1 MSYDAERAKILEMIQ
16 QGKISA
22 EEALQLL
29 NAVQGTD
36 QLEAG
41 EFYEEDPDIY
51 LAGDPLPDPL
61 ESESVPSE
69 TFRPT
74 DARSDVSAD
83 IRKWKSWWLIP
94 FWVGTGVTTLG
105 GLLMF
110 FAYQANGFSF
120 WFACS
125 LFLFLIGAGLMA
137 LFWGTRN
144 SPWLH
149 IRVNT
154 GKDEF
159 PRRIALSF
167 PLPIRLTVWGL
178 RIFRGRIPNLDME
191 GIDDLVLALK
201 DSITPEDPL
210 FVDVNDEVD
219 GESVQIFIG

>member
-1 MSYDAERAKILEMIQ
+1 
-16 QGKISA
+16 
-22 EEALQLL
+22 
-29 NAVQGTD
+29 
-36 QLEAG
+36 
-41 EFYEEDPDIY
+41 
-51 LAGDPLPDPL
+51 
-61 ESESVPSE
+61 
-69 TFRPT
+69 
-74 DARSDVSAD
+74 
-83 IRKWKSWWLIP
+83 
-94 FWVGTGVTTLG
+94 
-105 GLLMF
+105 
-110 FAYQANGFSF
+110 
-120 WFACS
+120 
-125 LFLFLIGAGLMA
+125 MA